1 MLTLRNGTDIALDV
15 QDLSVSFGGAQALRG
30 VSLAVCA
37 GQIVGLVGESGS
49 GKSTLL
55 RAVAHL
61 LSPTAAVEG
70 GSIVFEGVDITH
82 ARRKQ
87 MNRLRGTKLAYL
99 FQNGEQSLDPLFT
112 VKQQFD
118 EVLRA
123 HFGCVNEVLERTLL
137 RRMGF
142 DDIERVL
149 GALPSEL
156 SGGMCQRVA
165 LAFALAGSPSL
176 LLADEPTSA
185 LDGDAQ
191 TRVVNLLRDLNERE
205 GLAILLVSHDIDVVA
220 SLASYMVVMRQGVIR
235 EEGPV
240 DQVMNHPQD
249 PYTRELIAAIP
260 AMPEGKGDVCF
271 L

>member
-37 GQIVGLVGESGS
+37 GQIVGIVGESGS

-176 LLADEPTSA
+176 LRSTGTPRR
-185 LDGDAQ
+185 GW
-191 TRVVNLLRDLNERE
+191 
-205 GLAILLVSHDIDVVA
+205 
-220 SLASYMVVMRQGVIR
+220 
-235 EEGPV
+235 
-240 DQVMNHPQD
+240 
-249 PYTRELIAAIP
+249 
-260 AMPEGKGDVCF
+260 
-271 L
+271 